1 MIAKVKIK
9 STNSSRSQKNDLQGN
24 SKEANDSR
32 PRKVQHADCGRQSS
46 RGRGYTTNIRNDFG
60 RRTKKKKRYQPT
72 FKTGRDAGRDLQG
85 LNGNVS
91 WV

>member
-24 SKEANDSR
+24 SKEAKDSR

-60 RRTKKKKRYQPT
+60 RRTKKKERQE
-72 FKTGRDAGRDLQG
+72 
-85 LNGNVS
+85 
-91 WV
+91 